1 MFIYD
6 SSTIFCIVFKQKI
19 VFTEFAI
26 MVESRVPGVYSSDF
40 QIKVDTGNFDCRPI
54 DLKVLIIRKST

>member
-1 MFIYD
+1 MTVQQYFVLYLN
-6 SSTIFCIVFKQKI
+6 KKI

-54 DLKVLIIRKST
+54 DLKVLITRKST